1 MNDSYVHII
10 DMDVYSFSVCFVAIR
25 NSILIL
31 KSHIKLKNI
40 LPESYTENITKEN
53 AVSIKNKIIEFIDDN
68 PSLSDKE
75 KTFMKVY
82 IDRDSVSELTRTLID
97 LRVR

>member
-1 MNDSYVHII
+1 MMLTVILSIWMFII
-10 DMDVYSFSVCFVAIR
+10 FSVCFVCVR

-31 KSHIKLKNI
+31 KAQIKLKSI
-40 LPESYTENITKEN
+40 LPESYTDNITKEN

-75 KTFMKVY
+75 KTFMKTY
-82 IDRDSVSELTRTLID
+82 IDRDSVSGLTRMLID
-97 LRVR
+97 LRVG

>member
-1 MNDSYVHII
+1 MMLTMILSIWMFIV
-10 DMDVYSFSVCFVAIR
+10 FSVCFVAIR
-25 NSILIL
+25 NNILIL
-31 KSHIKLKNI
+31 KAKTKLKNI
-40 LPESYTENITKEN
+40 LPESYTDNITKEN
-53 AVSIKNKIIEFIDDN
+53 AVSMKNKIIEFIDDN

-82 IDRDSVSELTRTLID
+82 VDRDSVSELTRTLID